1 MFQLEGGASAM
12 KHIGTKTIRDVG
24 GELLSKT
31 VVDAGC
37 ARIETIRRRITGDM
51 GWHFRQPQPVLFWYR
66 RGAARRLRGSLDGR
80 RIDHAFAGNLALFPA
95 DMEIDGEF
103 RLDVSAVEYTV
114 VFFQTPFVETRGGN
128 CLDRAKLGFKHPL
141 IARGLEEL
149 CQEAQ
154 DPDTTFDML
163 AEGWAIQ
170 TMAHLH
176 RVGDRRSSELAK
188 GGLSASSLR
197 RLDEYVT
204 DNLDRPISLADLS
217 NVTGLSKRHFI
228 RAFAESSGQTPHRY
242 LVSQR
247 IEKAKQLLANS
258 TGSITEIGLAV
269 GFSHAQHFSNKFKAL
284 TGLTPSRYR
293 ELRV

>member
-1 MFQLEGGASAM
+1 
-12 KHIGTKTIRDVG
+12 
-24 GELLSKT
+24 

-66 RGAARRLRGSLDGR
+66 RAAARRLRGSLDGR

-103 RLDVSAVEYTV
+103 RLGVSAVEYTV
-114 VFFQTPFVETRGGN
+114 VFFETPFVETRGGN
-128 CLDRAKLGFKHPL
+128 CLDREQLGFKHHA

-149 CQEAQ
+149 CREAQ
-154 DPDTTFDML
+154 DPDAAFNML

-176 RVGDRRSSELAK
+176 RINDARPHEPAK

-197 RLDEYVT
+197 RLNEYVA
-204 DNLDRPISLADLS
+204 DNLDRPISLDDLS

-228 RAFAESSGQTPHRY
+228 RAFAESAGQTPHRY
-242 LVSQR
+242 LVLQR
-247 IEKAKQLLANS
+247 IEKAKQLLVSS

>member
-1 MFQLEGGASAM
+1 M
-12 KHIGTKTIRDVG
+12 
-24 GELLSKT
+24 
-31 VVDAGC
+31 
-37 ARIETIRRRITGDM
+37 
-51 GWHFRQPQPVLFWYR
+51 LFWYR
-66 RGAARRLRGSLDGR
+66 RGTARRLRGSLDGR

-95 DMEIDGEF
+95 AMEIDGEF
-103 RLDVSAVEYTV
+103 RLGVSAVEYTV
-114 VFFQTPFVETRGGN
+114 VFFQTPFVATRGGDW
-128 CLDRAKLGFKHPL
+128 LYRAKLGFKHPS

-176 RVGDRRSSELAK
+176 RMGGGRPDEPVK
-188 GGLSASSLR
+188 GGLSPSTLR
-197 RLDEYVT
+197 RLNEYVA

-217 NVTGLSKRHFI
+217 HVTGLSKRHFI
-228 RAFAESSGQTPHRY
+228 RAFAESAGQTPHRY

-258 TGSITEIGLAV
+258 SGSITEIGLAV
-269 GFSHAQHFSNKFKAL
+269 GFSHAQHFSNKFKAF
-284 TGLTPSRYR
+284 TGLTPSKYR
-293 ELRV
+293 ELRL

>member
-1 MFQLEGGASAM
+1 M
-12 KHIGTKTIRDVG
+12 KHNGAKLIRDVG
-24 GELLSKT
+24 GKLISKT
-31 VVDAGC
+31 IIEAGC
-37 ARIETIRRRITGDM
+37 ARIETIRRKISGDM
-51 GWHFRQPQPVLFWYR
+51 GWHFRQPEPVLFWYR

-103 RLDVSAVEYTV
+103 RLGVSAVEYTV
-114 VFFQTPFVETRGGN
+114 VFFQTPFVETRGGDY
-128 CLDRAKLGFKHPL
+128 LDRAKLGFQHPS

-176 RVGDRRSSELAK
+176 RMSSAQPDEPAR
-188 GGLSASSLR
+188 GGLSANSLR
-197 RLDEYVT
+197 RLNEYVAN
-204 DNLDRPISLADLS
+204 NLDRTISLADLS
-217 NVTGLSKRHFI
+217 SVTGLSKRHFI
-228 RAFAESSGQTPHRY
+228 RAFAESAGQTPHRY
-242 LVSQR
+242 VVSQR
-247 IEKAKQLLANS
+247 IEKAKQLLADS
-258 TGSITEIGLAV
+258 SHSITEIGLAV
-269 GFSHAQHFSNKFKAL
+269 GFSHAQHFSNKFKAF

-293 ELRV
+293 EARLS

>member
-1 MFQLEGGASAM
+1 M
-12 KHIGTKTIRDVG
+12 KHISTKSIRDVG

-31 VVDAGC
+31 VVEAGC
-37 ARIETIRRRITGDM
+37 ARIETIRRKISGDM

-114 VFFQTPFVETRGGN
+114 VFFQTPFVETRGGSW
-128 CLDRAKLGFKHPL
+128 LDRAKLGFKHL
-141 IARGLEEL
+141 SIARGLEEL
-149 CQEAQ
+149 CQEAL

-176 RVGDRRSSELAK
+176 RVSGRRPDERAK

-197 RLDEYVT
+197 RLNEYVV

-228 RAFAESSGQTPHRY
+228 RAFAESAGQTPHRY

-247 IEKAKQLLANS
+247 IEKAKQLLAHS
-258 TGSITEIGLAV
+258 SGSITEIGLAV
-269 GFSHAQHFSNKFKAL
+269 GFSHAQHFSNKFKAF

>member
-1 MFQLEGGASAM
+1 M
-12 KHIGTKTIRDVG
+12 KHTSTKTIRDVG

-31 VVDAGC
+31 VVEAGC
-37 ARIETIRRRITGDM
+37 ARIETIRRKVSGDM

-66 RGAARRLRGSLDGR
+66 RGVARRLRGSLDGR

-103 RLDVSAVEYTV
+103 RLGVSAVEYTV
-114 VFFQTPFVETRGGN
+114 VFFETPFVETRGGN
-128 CLDRAKLGFKHPL
+128 WLDRAKLGFKHPS

-176 RVGDRRSSELAK
+176 RISDGRPDEPAK
-188 GGLSASSLR
+188 GGLSASTLR
-197 RLDEYVT
+197 RLNEYVA

-217 NVTGLSKRHFI
+217 HVTGLSKRHFI
-228 RAFAESSGQTPHRY
+228 RAFAESAGQTPHRY

-258 TGSITEIGLAV
+258 SGSITEIGLAV

-293 ELRV
+293 ELRL

>member
-1 MFQLEGGASAM
+1 
-12 KHIGTKTIRDVG
+12 
-24 GELLSKT
+24 
-31 VVDAGC
+31 
-37 ARIETIRRRITGDM
+37 
-51 GWHFRQPQPVLFWYR
+51 
-66 RGAARRLRGSLDGR
+66 LRGSLDGR

-103 RLDVSAVEYTV
+103 RLGVSAVEYTV
-114 VFFQTPFVETRGGN
+114 VFFETPFVETRGGN
-128 CLDRAKLGFKHPL
+128 WLDRAKLGFKHPS

-176 RVGDRRSSELAK
+176 RISDGRPDEPAK
-188 GGLSASSLR
+188 GGLSASTLR
-197 RLDEYVT
+197 RLNEYVA

>member
-1 MFQLEGGASAM
+1 M
-12 KHIGTKTIRDVG
+12 KHTGPKTIRDVG

-31 VVDAGC
+31 IVDAGC
-37 ARIETIRRRITGDM
+37 ARIETIRRRISGDM
-51 GWHFRQPQPVLFWYR
+51 GWHFRQPEPVLFWYR

-114 VFFQTPFVETRGGN
+114 VFFHPPFVETRGGD
-128 CLDRAKLGFKHPL
+128 CLDRAKLGFRHPS

-149 CQEAQ
+149 CREAQ
-154 DPDTTFDML
+154 DPDATFDML

-176 RVGDRRSSELAK
+176 RMGGGRPDEPAK

-197 RLDEYVT
+197 RLNEYVA
-204 DNLDRPISLADLS
+204 DNLDRPISLDDLS
-217 NVTGLSKRHFI
+217 SVTGLSKRHFI
-228 RAFAESSGQTPHRY
+228 RAFAESAGQTPHRY
-242 LVSQR
+242 VVSQR
-247 IEKAKQLLANS
+247 IEKAKQLLAGS
-258 TGSITEIGLAV
+258 SDSITEIGLAV

-284 TGLTPSRYR
+284 TGLTPSKYR
-293 ELRV
+293 ELRLS